1 MLVRALTC
9 VLLSDVAVRAPNCV
23 VESWETLHRR
33 KCRRSERLPRV
44 ANCVVLSPD
53 TAEELMAPTWATVR
67 EAKELALIEPIWVLL
82 RAPTSLVDSAATCA
96 PLKDARSVVVRLA
109 AWLVDRAP
117 RALLESESTW
127 ELLRAAMAAV
137 LMLTTSAAE
146 MYGIWEVVRACA
158 CAELRAAKSVGC
170 KCET

>member
-9 VLLSDVAVRAPNCV
+9 VLLNDVAVRAPSCV
-23 VESWETLHRR
+23 VESCETLPAAMPAVWAV
-33 KCRRSERLPRV
+33 PRV
-44 ANCVVLSPD
+44 VNCEVLSPD

-82 RAPTSLVDSAATCA
+82 RAPMSLVDRAATCA
-96 PLKDARSVVVRLA
+96 PLRDARSDVVRLA

-117 RALLESESTW
+117 RALLESESTCA
-127 ELLRAAMAAV
+127 LLRAATAAV

-146 MYGIWEVVRACA
+146 IYGNMAIRM
-158 CAELRAAKSVGC
+158 GC
-170 KCET
+170 GFAVHKNVTLF